1 MLTGK
6 SIVLGVTGSIAAYK
20 IANLASMLVK
30 LNADVHVIMTQNAT
44 HFITPMTFETLT
56 NNKCIVDTFDRNFNF
71 DVKHVSLAKKG
82 DLFLVA
88 PCTAN
93 VIGKVA
99 SGICDD
105 MLTTTIMA
113 TKAPV
118 LFAPAMNTG
127 MWENPILQDNLQ
139 KLQHYGYHIISP
151 VVGRLACGDTGSGKM
166 PSEETL
172 LSHILLHLAK
182 EKDLSGKK
190 LLITAGPT
198 QEAIDPVRFITNHS
212 SGKMGYALAKMA
224 ALRGAEVTLVS
235 GPVCLQPFVGVNKID
250 VVSAADMFDA
260 VTSISSTQDAI
271 IMCSAVADYTPSTY
285 SDQKVKKSDADLH
298 IPLTRTQDILG
309 YLGAHKRPGQILVGF
324 SMETENLIENSRSKL
339 ASKNADII
347 CANSISSSS
356 TGFAVDTNQVTLITP
371 DAVTPLPLC
380 SKEETANLILN
391 TSATPPSSSPWPPT
405 TVPSPTPGASRRA
418 RKKPL
423 PSSATNSN
431 KDFGNTMWKR
441 QTSRV
446 SSSPP
451 SYPR

>member
-6 SIVLGVTGSIAAYK
+6 TIVLGVTGSIAAYK

-71 DVKHVSLAKKG
+71 DVKHVSLAKRG

-99 SGICDD
+99 NGICDD

-118 LFAPAMNTG
+118 LFSPAMNTG
-127 MWENPILQDNLQ
+127 MWENPVLQDNLK
-139 KLQHYGYHIISP
+139 KLQHYGYHVIEP

-172 LSHILLHLAK
+172 LEHILLHLAR
-182 EKDLSGKK
+182 EKDLKGKR

-198 QEAIDPVRFITNHS
+198 QEAIDPVRFISNRS

-224 ALRGAEVTLVS
+224 VLRGAQVTLVS
-235 GPVCLQPFVGVNKID
+235 GPVSIAPFAGIETVAVRSAQQMFEAVSERSAERD
-250 VVSAADMFDA
+250 V
-260 VTSISSTQDAI
+260 I
-271 IMCSAVADYTPSTY
+271 IMCSAVADYKPASY
-285 SDQKVKKSDADLH
+285 SEQKMKKGDNDMS

-309 YLGAHKRPGQILVGF
+309 WLGDHKQAGQVLVGF
-324 SMETENLIENSRSKL
+324 SMETENLIENSRRKL
-339 ASKNADII
+339 TKKHADLI
-347 CANSISSSS
+347 CANSIASEQ
-356 TGFAVDTNQVTLITP
+356 TGFAVDTNKVTLITQEN
-371 DAVTPLPLC
+371 VTELPLC
-380 SKEETANLILN
+380 TKEETADLILD
-391 TSATPPSSSPWPPT
+391 SI
-405 TVPSPTPGASRRA
+405 
-418 RKKPL
+418 
-423 PSSATNSN
+423 
-431 KDFGNTMWKR
+431 KDYIKN
-441 QTSRV
+441 
-446 SSSPP
+446 
-451 SYPR
+451 

>member
-6 SIVLGVTGSIAAYK
+6 TIVLGVTGSIAAYK

-71 DVKHVSLAKKG
+71 DVKHVSLAKRG

-99 SGICDD
+99 NGICDD

-118 LFAPAMNTG
+118 LFSPAMNTG
-127 MWENPILQDNLQ
+127 MWENPVLQDNLK
-139 KLQHYGYHIISP
+139 KLQHYGYHVIEP

-172 LSHILLHLAK
+172 LEHILLHLAR
-182 EKDLSGKK
+182 EKDLKGKR

-198 QEAIDPVRFITNHS
+198 QEAIDPVRFISNRS

-224 ALRGAEVTLVS
+224 VLRGAQVTLVS
-235 GPVCLQPFVGVNKID
+235 GPVSIAPFAGIETVAVRSAQQMFEAVSERSAESD
-250 VVSAADMFDA
+250 VV
-260 VTSISSTQDAI
+260 
-271 IMCSAVADYTPSTY
+271 IMCSAVADYKPASY
-285 SDQKVKKSDADLH
+285 SEQKMKKGDNDMS

-309 YLGAHKRPGQILVGF
+309 WLGDHKQAGQVLVGF
-324 SMETENLIENSRSKL
+324 SMETENLIENSRRKL
-339 ASKNADII
+339 TKKHADLI
-347 CANSISSSS
+347 CANSIASEQ
-356 TGFAVDTNQVTLITP
+356 TGFAVDTNKVTLITQE
-371 DAVTPLPLC
+371 DVTELPLC
-380 SKEETANLILN
+380 TKEETADLILD
-391 TSATPPSSSPWPPT
+391 SI
-405 TVPSPTPGASRRA
+405 
-418 RKKPL
+418 
-423 PSSATNSN
+423 
-431 KDFGNTMWKR
+431 KDYIKN
-441 QTSRV
+441 
-446 SSSPP
+446 
-451 SYPR
+451 

>member
-6 SIVLGVTGSIAAYK
+6 TIVLGVTGSIAAYK

-71 DVKHVSLAKKG
+71 DVKHVSLAKRG

-99 SGICDD
+99 NGICDD

-118 LFAPAMNTG
+118 LFSPAMNTG
-127 MWENPILQDNLQ
+127 MWETPVLQDNLK
-139 KLQHYGYHIISP
+139 KLQHYGYHVIEP

-172 LSHILLHLAK
+172 LEHILLHLAR
-182 EKDLSGKK
+182 EKDLKGKR

-198 QEAIDPVRFITNHS
+198 QEAIDPVRFISNRS

-224 ALRGAEVTLVS
+224 VLRGAQVTLVS
-235 GPVCLQPFVGVNKID
+235 GPVSIAPFAGIETVAVRSAQQMFEAVSERSAERD
-250 VVSAADMFDA
+250 V
-260 VTSISSTQDAI
+260 I
-271 IMCSAVADYTPSTY
+271 IMCSAVADYKPASY
-285 SDQKVKKSDADLH
+285 SEQKMKKGDNDMS

-309 YLGAHKRPGQILVGF
+309 WLGDHKQAGQVLVGF
-324 SMETENLIENSRSKL
+324 SMETENLIENSRRKL
-339 ASKNADII
+339 TKKHADLI
-347 CANSISSSS
+347 CANSIASEQ
-356 TGFAVDTNQVTLITP
+356 TGFAVDTNKVTLITQE
-371 DAVTPLPLC
+371 AVKELPLC
-380 SKEETANLILN
+380 TKEETADLILDSIKGYIN
-391 TSATPPSSSPWPPT
+391 
-405 TVPSPTPGASRRA
+405 
-418 RKKPL
+418 
-423 PSSATNSN
+423 N
-431 KDFGNTMWKR
+431 
-441 QTSRV
+441 
-446 SSSPP
+446 
-451 SYPR
+451 

>member
-6 SIVLGVTGSIAAYK
+6 TIVLGVTGSIAAYK

-71 DVKHVSLAKKG
+71 DVKHVSLAKRG

-99 SGICDD
+99 NGICDD

-118 LFAPAMNTG
+118 LFSPAMNTG
-127 MWENPILQDNLQ
+127 MWENPVLQDNLK
-139 KLQHYGYHIISP
+139 KLQHYGYHVIEP

-172 LSHILLHLAK
+172 LEHILLHLAR
-182 EKDLSGKK
+182 EKDLKGKR

-198 QEAIDPVRFITNHS
+198 QEAIDPVRFISNRS

-224 ALRGAEVTLVS
+224 VLRGAQVTLVS
-235 GPVCLQPFVGVNKID
+235 GPVSIAPFAGIETVAVRSAQQMFEAVSERSAESD
-250 VVSAADMFDA
+250 VV
-260 VTSISSTQDAI
+260 
-271 IMCSAVADYTPSTY
+271 IMCSAVADYKPASY
-285 SDQKVKKSDADLH
+285 SEQKMKKSDNDMS

-309 YLGAHKRPGQILVGF
+309 WLGDHKQAGQVLVGF
-324 SMETENLIENSRSKL
+324 SMETENLIENSRRKL
-339 ASKNADII
+339 TKKHADLI
-347 CANSISSSS
+347 CANSIASEQ
-356 TGFAVDTNQVTLITP
+356 TGFAVDTNKVTLITQET
-371 DAVTPLPLC
+371 VTELPLC
-380 SKEETANLILN
+380 TKEETADLILD
-391 TSATPPSSSPWPPT
+391 SI
-405 TVPSPTPGASRRA
+405 
-418 RKKPL
+418 
-423 PSSATNSN
+423 
-431 KDFGNTMWKR
+431 KDYIKN
-441 QTSRV
+441 
-446 SSSPP
+446 
-451 SYPR
+451 

>member
-6 SIVLGVTGSIAAYK
+6 TIVLGVTGSIAAYK

-71 DVKHVSLAKKG
+71 DVKHVSLAKRG

-99 SGICDD
+99 NGICDD

-118 LFAPAMNTG
+118 LFSPAMNTG
-127 MWENPILQDNLQ
+127 MWENPVLQDNLN
-139 KLQHYGYHIISP
+139 KLQHYGYHVIEP

-172 LSHILLHLAK
+172 LEHILLHLAR
-182 EKDLSGKK
+182 EKDLKGKR

-198 QEAIDPVRFITNHS
+198 QEAIDPVRFISNRS

-224 ALRGAEVTLVS
+224 VLRGAQVTLVS
-235 GPVCLQPFVGVNKID
+235 GPVSIAPFAGIETVAVRSAQQMFEAVSERSTDSD
-250 VVSAADMFDA
+250 VV
-260 VTSISSTQDAI
+260 
-271 IMCSAVADYTPSTY
+271 IMCSAVADYKPASY
-285 SDQKVKKSDADLH
+285 SEQKMKKNDNDMD

-309 YLGAHKRPGQILVGF
+309 WLGDHKQAGQVLVGF
-324 SMETENLIENSRSKL
+324 SMETENLIENSRQKL
-339 ASKNADII
+339 TKKHADLI
-347 CANSISSSS
+347 CANSIASEQ
-356 TGFAVDTNQVTLITP
+356 TGFAVDTNKVTLITQEN
-371 DAVTPLPLC
+371 VTELPLC
-380 SKEETANLILN
+380 TKEETADLILD
-391 TSATPPSSSPWPPT
+391 SI
-405 TVPSPTPGASRRA
+405 
-418 RKKPL
+418 
-423 PSSATNSN
+423 
-431 KDFGNTMWKR
+431 KDYIKN
-441 QTSRV
+441 
-446 SSSPP
+446 
-451 SYPR
+451 

>member
-88 PCTAN
+88 PCTTN

-118 LFAPAMNTG
+118 LFSPAMNTG

-139 KLQHYGYHIISP
+139 KLKHYGYHIISP
-151 VVGRLACGDTGSGKM
+151 VIGRLACGDTGSGKM
-166 PSEETL
+166 PSEEVL
-172 LSHILLHLAK
+172 LEHILLYLAK
-182 EKDLSGKK
+182 EKDLKGKRI
-190 LLITAGPT
+190 LVTAGPT
-198 QEAIDPVRFITNHS
+198 QEAIDPVRFISNHS

-224 ALRGAEVTLVS
+224 VLRGAEVTLVS
-235 GPVCLQPFVGVNKID
+235 GPVSIQPFAGIEKVD
-250 VVSAADMFDA
+250 VKSAQDMFEA
-260 VTSISSTQDAI
+260 VTSRSAEQDVI
-271 IMCSAVADYTPSTY
+271 IMCSAVADYKPANY
-285 SDQKVKKSDADLH
+285 SDQKVKKNDSEMSIA
-298 IPLTRTQDILG
+298 LTRTQDILG
-309 YLGAHKRPGQILVGF
+309 YLGEHKHPGQLLVGF
-324 SMETENLIENSRSKL
+324 SMETENLIENSREKL
-339 ASKNADII
+339 TKKHADLI
-347 CANSISSSS
+347 CANSIASSQ
-356 TGFAVDTNQVTLITP
+356 TGFAVDTNQVTLISQQE
-371 DAVTPLPLC
+371 VKELPLC
-380 SKEETANLILN
+380 SKEQTADLILDQLF
-391 TSATPPSSSPWPPT
+391 TFHS
-405 TVPSPTPGASRRA
+405 
-418 RKKPL
+418 
-423 PSSATNSN
+423 
-431 KDFGNTMWKR
+431 
-441 QTSRV
+441 
-446 SSSPP
+446 
-451 SYPR
+451 

>member
-6 SIVLGVTGSIAAYK
+6 TIVLGVTGSIAAYK

-71 DVKHVSLAKKG
+71 DVKHVSLAKRG

-99 SGICDD
+99 NGICDD

-118 LFAPAMNTG
+118 LFSPAMNTG
-127 MWENPILQDNLQ
+127 MWENPVLQDNLK
-139 KLQHYGYHIISP
+139 KLQHYGYHVIEP

-172 LSHILLHLAK
+172 LEHILLHLAR
-182 EKDLSGKK
+182 EKDLKGKR

-198 QEAIDPVRFITNHS
+198 QEAIDPVRFISNRS

-224 ALRGAEVTLVS
+224 VLRGAQVTLVS
-235 GPVCLQPFVGVNKID
+235 GPVSIAPFAGIETVAVRSAQQMFEAVSERSTDSD
-250 VVSAADMFDA
+250 VV
-260 VTSISSTQDAI
+260 
-271 IMCSAVADYTPSTY
+271 IMCSAVADYKPASY
-285 SDQKVKKSDADLH
+285 SEQKMKKSDNDMS

-309 YLGAHKRPGQILVGF
+309 WLGDHKQAGQVLVGF
-324 SMETENLIENSRSKL
+324 SMETENLIENSRRKL
-339 ASKNADII
+339 TKKHADLI
-347 CANSISSSS
+347 CANSIASEQ
-356 TGFAVDTNQVTLITP
+356 TGFAVDTNKVTLITQEN
-371 DAVTPLPLC
+371 VTELPLC
-380 SKEETANLILN
+380 TKEETADLILD
-391 TSATPPSSSPWPPT
+391 SI
-405 TVPSPTPGASRRA
+405 
-418 RKKPL
+418 
-423 PSSATNSN
+423 
-431 KDFGNTMWKR
+431 KDYIKN
-441 QTSRV
+441 
-446 SSSPP
+446 
-451 SYPR
+451 

>member
-6 SIVLGVTGSIAAYK
+6 TVVLGVTGSIAAYK

-71 DVKHVSLAKKG
+71 DVKHVSLAKRG

-99 SGICDD
+99 NGICDD

-118 LFAPAMNTG
+118 LFSPAMNTG
-127 MWENPILQDNLQ
+127 MWENPVLQDNLK
-139 KLQHYGYHIISP
+139 KLQHYGYHVIEP

-172 LSHILLHLAK
+172 LEHILLHLAR
-182 EKDLSGKK
+182 EKDLKGKR

-198 QEAIDPVRFITNHS
+198 QEAIDPVRFISNRS

-224 ALRGAEVTLVS
+224 VLRGAQVTLVS
-235 GPVCLQPFVGVNKID
+235 GPVSIAPFAGIETVAVRSAQQMFEAVSERSAESD
-250 VVSAADMFDA
+250 VV
-260 VTSISSTQDAI
+260 
-271 IMCSAVADYTPSTY
+271 IMCSAVADYKPAGY
-285 SDQKVKKSDADLH
+285 SEQKMKKGDNDMS

-309 YLGAHKRPGQILVGF
+309 WLGDHKQAGQVLVGF
-324 SMETENLIENSRSKL
+324 SMETENLIENSRRKL
-339 ASKNADII
+339 TKKHADLI
-347 CANSISSSS
+347 CANSIASEQ
-356 TGFAVDTNQVTLITP
+356 TGFAVDTNKVTLITQ
-371 DAVTPLPLC
+371 ANVTELPLC
-380 SKEETANLILN
+380 TKEETADLILD
-391 TSATPPSSSPWPPT
+391 SI
-405 TVPSPTPGASRRA
+405 
-418 RKKPL
+418 
-423 PSSATNSN
+423 
-431 KDFGNTMWKR
+431 KDYIKN
-441 QTSRV
+441 
-446 SSSPP
+446 
-451 SYPR
+451 